1 MVIKISLSNIY
12 LLLKLCYILLN
23 YIMEKKIKA
32 ILFDL
37 DGVLVK
43 MPEAHYDAL
52 NRALALFGAHI
63 DEEEHH
69 KYFNGLPTRKKI
81 IELEARE
88 RLPVGLIE
96 FINEIKQKYTH
107 ELIPKYCPPEYSK
120 IILMRH
126 LKSQG
131 IQLACC
137 SNSVKETLHSMLRSA
152 GLFDYM
158 DLIIAN
164 DEVKNPKPDPEMYLL
179 AMQKLN
185 ITPEETIIVEDS
197 PHGIE
202 AARATNAEVRIV
214 SGVEDVHSGLFKDI
228 LGL

>member
-1 MVIKISLSNIY
+1 
-12 LLLKLCYILLN
+12 
-23 YIMEKKIKA
+23 
-32 ILFDL
+32 
-37 DGVLVK
+37 
-43 MPEAHYDAL
+43 
-52 NRALALFGAHI
+52 
-63 DEEEHH
+63 
-69 KYFNGLPTRKKI
+69 
-81 IELEARE
+81 
-88 RLPVGLIE
+88 
-96 FINEIKQKYTH
+96 
-107 ELIPKYCPPEYSK
+107 
-120 IILMRH
+120 
-126 LKSQG
+126 
-131 IQLACC
+131 
-137 SNSVKETLHSMLRSA
+137 
-152 GLFDYM
+152 M

>member
-1 MVIKISLSNIY
+1 
-12 LLLKLCYILLN
+12 
-23 YIMEKKIKA
+23 MERKIKA

-52 NRALALFGAHI
+52 NRALELFGAKI
-63 DEEEHH
+63 EEDEHH
-69 KYFNGLPTRKKI
+69 QYFNGLPTRKKV
-81 IELEARE
+81 IEIEAMG

-96 FINEIKQKYTH
+96 FINEVKQKYTH

-126 LKSQG
+126 LKNKG
-131 IQLACC
+131 IILACC

-164 DEVKNPKPDPEMYLL
+164 DEVKNPKPDPEMYLV

-202 AARATNAEVRIV
+202 AAKATNAEVRV
-214 SGVEDVHSGLFKDI
+214 VRGVEDVHIGLFNDI
-228 LGL
+228 LEL